1 MEASLSITRV
11 RSFFFCSQGGGV
23 DHSLLLWVSNISACL
38 MIRYIPPPMSKKKKR
53 FHTRDRKRG
62 FHRPQTQNSS
72 ALLLFFAQE
81 SRWWCRWTRSW
92 TQAMEL
98 LHKREVSHT
107 HASAVR
113 PSLFA
118 GDVFALLC
126 CRPTCEPRNCFF
138 LRDFA
143 IDLRYFETSIICARQ
158 GWACRRVRS

>member
-1 MEASLSITRV
+1 MKTPVGFQYFGMLDGTL
-11 RSFFFCSQGGGV
+11 C
-23 DHSLLLWVSNISACL
+23 
-38 MIRYIPPPMSKKKKR
+38 PPPVSKKKKDL
-53 FHTRDRKRG
+53 TRVIEGEASTD
-62 FHRPQTQNSS
+62 TTSS
-72 ALLLFFAQE
+72 AQHTGAVLR
-81 SRWWCRWTRSW
+81 SRTEMAMPWRCRWTRAW
-92 TQAMEL
+92 TQAMG
-98 LHKREVSHT
+98 LHHGKVSHT